1 MLVGSVLSRMAQGL
15 CSAVALAA
23 VFSASMTQSAH
34 AAPAQAVKP
43 GVNATRVALIDFQ
56 VAILQTEEGKAAKAK
71 IEKELDSR
79 KKELLAKQAELR
91 KLEDDFEAKRSVL
104 SESDKSAKTRDLQGK
119 LMAFQ
124 RSQMALEQEVRQKEM
139 QETQKIF
146 QNLSELVQ
154 EYAKK
159 NSFDLVFE
167 KGAGAVLYVAR
178 GSDITAD
185 IVTLYNQRHKVKK

>member
-1 MLVGSVLSRMAQGL
+1 MMVRAILKSLLKHGLV
-15 CSAVALAA
+15 CAVALTAISA
-23 VFSASMTQSAH
+23 VH
-34 AAPAQAVKP
+34 VAQAAGPANVPSKP

-79 KKELLAKQAELR
+79 KKELLTQQTEL
-91 KLEDDFEAKRSVL
+91 KKMEDDFEAKRSVL
-104 SESDKSAKTRDLQGK
+104 SEDEKGARTRDLQAK

-146 QNLSELVQ
+146 QNLSGLVE

-167 KGAGAVLYVAR
+167 KGAGAVLYVAH

-185 IVTLYNQRHKVKK
+185 IVGLYNQRYKVKK

>member
-1 MLVGSVLSRMAQGL
+1 MLKTSKLGGFCGRPLYAAAASVLLLTAPVR
-15 CSAVALAA
+15 ALAA
-23 VFSASMTQSAH
+23 P
-34 AAPAQAVKP
+34 AAGKL
-43 GVNATRVALIDFQ
+43 GVSATRVALVDFQ

-79 KKELLAKQAELR
+79 KKELLSQQSEL
-91 KLEDDFEAKRSVL
+91 KKMEDDFEAKRGVL
-104 SESDKSAKTRDLQGK
+104 SEDEKAARTRDLQTK
-119 LMAFQ
+119 MMAFQ

-146 QNLSELVQ
+146 QNLSALVE

-178 GSDITAD
+178 GSDITAE
-185 IVTLYNQRHKVKK
+185 IIGLYNQRYKVKK